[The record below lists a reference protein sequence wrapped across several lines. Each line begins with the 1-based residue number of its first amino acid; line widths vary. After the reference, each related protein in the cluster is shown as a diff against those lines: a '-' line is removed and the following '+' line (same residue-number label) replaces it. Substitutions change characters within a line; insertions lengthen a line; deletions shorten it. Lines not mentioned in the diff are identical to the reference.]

1 MEKSVL
7 NSEESLSWVR
17 FFRQAPDERVRLFC
31 FPFAGGGASAF
42 LPWKKLLPDYISL
55 VPVQLPGHED
65 RFEEKA
71 IMNAERMYEAMY
83 EGLRPYFSSNMAFF
97 GHSMG
102 GLLAFQFARYM
113 LGRGET
119 VPVHLFLSAAPVPVR
134 PPEMTGESSEEE
146 EFLRRILQSG
156 TVPEAVMLD
165 EASLQIVKKT
175 LLSDHELL
183 LSMLDGRTDPLAV
196 PVTIMAG
203 ERDRLVPLERVQE
216 WRNFTSGSC
225 NMLTWPGGHFYVR
238 RWLDDIVKAIDE
250 TLLLY
255 VL

>member
-1 MEKSVL
+1 ML

-83 EGLRPYFSSNMAFF
+83 EGLRPYFSSAMAFF

-102 GLLAFQFARYM
+102 GLLAFQFARY
-113 LGRGET
+113 LLRRGET
-119 VPVHLFLSAAPVPVR
+119 PPVHLFLSAAPVPVR
-134 PPEMTGESSEEE
+134 PPEMTGRPSEEE

-156 TVPEAVMLD
+156 TVPESVLLD
-165 EASLQIVKKT
+165 EESLQIVKRT

-183 LSMLDGRTDPLAV
+183 LSLLDGRTEPLAV
-196 PVTIMAG
+196 PVTVMAG
-203 ERDRLVPLERVQE
+203 ERDLLVPLERARAWQD
-216 WRNFTSGSC
+216 FTSRSC
-225 NMLTWPGGHFYVR
+225 SILTWPGGHFYVR
-238 RWLDDIVKAIDE
+238 RWLDDVVAVIDQS
-250 TLLLY
+250 LLMY

>member
-83 EGLRPYFSSNMAFF
+83 EGLRPYFSSAMAFF

-102 GLLAFQFARYM
+102 GLLAFQFARY
-113 LGRGET
+113 LLRRGET
-119 VPVHLFLSAAPVPVR
+119 PPVHLFLSAAPVPVR
-134 PPEMTGESSEEE
+134 PPEMTGRPSEEE

-156 TVPEAVMLD
+156 TVPESVLLD
-165 EASLQIVKKT
+165 EESLQIVKRT

-183 LSMLDGRTDPLAV
+183 LSLLDGRTEPLAV
-196 PVTIMAG
+196 PVTVMAG
-203 ERDRLVPLERVQE
+203 ERDLLVPLERARAWQD
-216 WRNFTSGSC
+216 FTSRSC
-225 NMLTWPGGHFYVR
+225 SILTWPGGHFYVR
-238 RWLDDIVKAIDE
+238 RWLDDVVAVIDQS
-250 TLLLY
+250 LLMY

>member
-83 EGLRPYFSSNMAFF
+83 EGLRPYFSSAMAFF

-102 GLLAFQFARYM
+102 GLLAFQFARY
-113 LGRGET
+113 LLRRGET
-119 VPVHLFLSAAPVPVR
+119 PPVHLFLSAAPVPVR
-134 PPEMTGESSEEE
+134 PPEMTGRPSEEE

-156 TVPEAVMLD
+156 TVPD
-165 EASLQIVKKT
+165 EESLQIVKRT

-183 LSMLDGRTDPLAV
+183 LSLLDGRTEPLAV
-196 PVTIMAG
+196 PVTVMAG
-203 ERDRLVPLERVQE
+203 ERDLLVPLERARAWQD
-216 WRNFTSGSC
+216 FTSRSC
-225 NMLTWPGGHFYVR
+225 SILTWPGGHFYVR
-238 RWLDDIVKAIDE
+238 RWLDDVVAVIDQS
-250 TLLLY
+250 LLMY

>member
-1 MEKSVL
+1 
-7 NSEESLSWVR
+7 
-17 FFRQAPDERVRLFC
+17 
-31 FPFAGGGASAF
+31 
-42 LPWKKLLPDYISL
+42 
-55 VPVQLPGHED
+55 
-65 RFEEKA
+65 
-71 IMNAERMYEAMY
+71 MNAERMYEAMY
-83 EGLRPYFSSNMAFF
+83 EGLRPYFSSAMAFF

-134 PPEMTGESSEEE
+134 PPEMTGRPSEEE

-156 TVPEAVMLD
+156 TVPESVLLD
-165 EASLQIVKKT
+165 EESLQIVKRT

-183 LSMLDGRTDPLAV
+183 LSLLDGRTEPLAV
-196 PVTIMAG
+196 PVTVMAG
-203 ERDRLVPLERVQE
+203 ERDLLVPLERARAWQD
-216 WRNFTSGSC
+216 FTSRSC
-225 NMLTWPGGHFYVR
+225 SILTWPGGHFYVR